1 MESNYTNTTHQFSVE
16 YYFYTDNIN
25 SQSPLDSNNTN
36 SPLLTYGNV
45 SWNGVSEVPPEEVW
59 EDPWNGSMYPSGYS
73 QLRIILTAFFVT
85 FIMVVIVVGNM
96 LVCIAIATEK
106 ALKTVQNWFIA
117 SLAVSDFLV
126 GLVIMPF
133 SLAKEL
139 MGYWIFGTLWC
150 EIHAAL
156 DVLLCTASINN
167 LCLIS
172 LDRYW
177 SVTQAVEYLK
187 KRTPTRAV
195 LMIFFVWIFSA
206 LISLPP
212 LLGWKKKER
221 PELYPSCSLSEDIGY
236 VLYSA
241 LGSFYIPAIVMVFV
255 YIRIFMAA
263 RSRARRHVKKTR
275 QASEVTNDP
284 PRDKSTTT
292 TTCTSFSNPSPPDK
306 KRDTDIFR

>member
-1 MESNYTNTTHQFSVE
+1 MEVNSTNSTHLLSVE
-16 YYFYTDNIN
+16 YVYFTETSIDRNGTFSLASKNI
-25 SQSPLDSNNTN
+25 
-36 SPLLTYGNV
+36 
-45 SWNGVSEVPPEEVW
+45 SWTGIATGEEDW
-59 EDPWNGSMYPSGYS
+59 ENYNYWNGSQYPSGYS

-139 MGYWIFGTLWC
+139 MGYWIFGTVWC
-150 EIHAAL
+150 DIHSAL

-187 KRTPTRAV
+187 KRTATRAV
-195 LMIFFVWIFSA
+195 LMICFVWVLSA

-212 LLGWKKKER
+212 LLGWKKEER
-221 PELYPSCSLSEDIGY
+221 PEDYPSCSLSDDVGY

-241 LGSFYIPAIVMVFV
+241 LGSFYVPAFVMVFV
-255 YIRIFMAA
+255 YIKIFMAA
-263 RSRARRHVKKTR
+263 RSRARRHVKK
-275 QASEVTNDP
+275 ASEVTNDP
-284 PRDKSTTT
+284 PKDKSTTT
-292 TTCTSFSNPSPPDK
+292 TTCTSFSNTSPPDK
-306 KRDTDIFR
+306 RRDPDVFR

>member
-1 MESNYTNTTHQFSVE
+1 
-16 YYFYTDNIN
+16 
-25 SQSPLDSNNTN
+25 
-36 SPLLTYGNV
+36 
-45 SWNGVSEVPPEEVW
+45 
-59 EDPWNGSMYPSGYS
+59 
-73 QLRIILTAFFVT
+73 
-85 FIMVVIVVGNM
+85 MVVIVVGNM

-117 SLAVSDFLV
+117 SLAISDFLV

-139 MGYWIFGTLWC
+139 MGYWIFGTVWC
-150 EIHAAL
+150 DIHSAL

-187 KRTPTRAV
+187 KRTATRAV
-195 LMIFFVWIFSA
+195 FMICFVWALSA

-212 LLGWKKKER
+212 LLGWKKRER
-221 PELYPSCSLSEDIGY
+221 PEDYPSCSL
-236 VLYSA
+236 
-241 LGSFYIPAIVMVFV
+241 
-255 YIRIFMAA
+255 
-263 RSRARRHVKKTR
+263 RAMMWGCQIKGKETRQKKTR

-284 PRDKSTTT
+284 PKDKSTTT
-292 TTCTSFSNPSPPDK
+292 TTCTSFSNPSPPDRR
-306 KRDTDIFR
+306 RDTDIFR

>member
-1 MESNYTNTTHQFSVE
+1 MEGNSTNSTHLFSVE
-16 YYFYTDNIN
+16 YFYFAENSGSSIDQNGTFPPSLAYKNITW
-25 SQSPLDSNNTN
+25 SGAATGEEDWDSYN
-36 SPLLTYGNV
+36 Y
-45 SWNGVSEVPPEEVW
+45 
-59 EDPWNGSMYPSGYS
+59 WNGSQYPSGYS
-73 QLRIILTAFFVT
+73 QIRIILTAFFVT

-139 MGYWIFGTLWC
+139 MGYWIFGTVWC
-150 EIHAAL
+150 DIHSAL

-187 KRTPTRAV
+187 KRTATRAV
-195 LMIFFVWIFSA
+195 LMICFVWVLSA

-212 LLGWKKKER
+212 LLGWKKEER
-221 PELYPSCSLSEDIGY
+221 PEDYPSCSLSDDVGY

-241 LGSFYIPAIVMVFV
+241 LGSFYIPAFVMVFV
-255 YIRIFMAA
+255 YIKIFMAA

-284 PRDKSTTT
+284 PKDKSTTT

-306 KRDTDIFR
+306 RRDTDIFR